1 MRNHAEIYAT
11 IRDWADNHHSN
22 PVIGWEMYLTDNIVD
37 NVSVD
42 AGDVTEQVRDYLEK
56 YADDPEMYGASY
68 PVYHAV
74 TMDIYEKNGSA
85 VDFELENFGGVE
97 GVVESDDTIS
107 TLVFKA
113 VTYYV
118 DSAAR
123 NEAMKLLDEINTL
136 EEALEEDE

>member
-11 IRDWADNHHSN
+11 IRDWADNNHAN

-42 AGDVTEQVRDYLEK
+42 DGDVVEQVRDYLEK
-56 YADDPEMYGASY
+56 YADDPEMYGATY
-68 PVYHAV
+68 PVYYAD
-74 TMDIYEKNGSA
+74 TFDIYDKNEPE
-85 VDFELENFGGVE
+85 VDFELENFGGVA
-97 GVVESDDTIS
+97 GVVESDDTIN
-107 TLVFKA
+107 TLIFKA

-123 NEAMKLLDEINTL
+123 NEAMKLLEEIDAL
-136 EEALEEDE
+136 EEALEEEE